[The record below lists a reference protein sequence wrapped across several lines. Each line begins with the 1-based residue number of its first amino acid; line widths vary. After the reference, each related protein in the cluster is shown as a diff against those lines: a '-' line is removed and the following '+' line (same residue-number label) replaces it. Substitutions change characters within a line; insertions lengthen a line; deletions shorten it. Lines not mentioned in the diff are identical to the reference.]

1 MHANS
6 LSQRCK
12 PRPRTGPRSTR
23 GIALIE
29 ALVAMLI
36 FMLGVLGLIGM
47 QGSLTRTQTE
57 SKVRADAAYLASE
70 VVGRMWADINNLA
83 GYKGD
88 SSCSAD
94 SCTEWRAKVAKVLP
108 NGGATITVA
117 DDTGDVVVTMT
128 WKLPNGDTHRYAT
141 RTTVVTKTAS

>member
-1 MHANS
+1 MHTHSPSCRRKAPS
-6 LSQRCK
+6 
-12 PRPRTGPRSTR
+12 RTGPRSTK

-70 VVGRMWADINNLA
+70 LVGRMWADINNLA
-83 GYKGD
+83 SYEGD

-108 NGGATITVA
+108 SGGAAITV
-117 DDTGDVVVTMT
+117 DDGTGDVVVTLT
-128 WKLPNGDTHRYAT
+128 WTLPNGDTHKYAT